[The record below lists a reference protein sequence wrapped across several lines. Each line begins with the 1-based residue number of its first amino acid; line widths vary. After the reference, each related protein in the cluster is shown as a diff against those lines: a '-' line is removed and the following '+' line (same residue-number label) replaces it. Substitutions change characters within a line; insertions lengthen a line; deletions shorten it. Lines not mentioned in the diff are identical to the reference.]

1 MAILIPTNAILRVV
15 VKYSEQGQLAENVYF
30 IRNKTNNTTQHDI
43 ALSFRDNVTRRWKN
57 RQLSS
62 TICTSIIVQEINPAP
77 LDPWEEPISEA
88 GIQTGDAFPQM
99 VAIVVSMKTGL
110 GGRRNRGRKYVS
122 GIPATDEVAG
132 KLSSTAQGNWQ
143 LQADAIMQNVAPSVT
158 ARPFEL
164 GIVHRT
170 FGGTPV
176 PISDTNFEP
185 VETLIVQPT
194 LGTMRSRIPG
204 HGT

>member
-1 MAILIPTNAILRVV
+1 MALLIPIDAICRVV

-30 IRNKTNNTTQHDI
+30 LKVNVNNTTLSAI
-43 ALSFRDNVTRRWKN
+43 AINFRDKVTRRWKN

-62 TICTSIIVQEINPAP
+62 TICNSITVQELVPAP
-77 LDPWEEPISEA
+77 SDPWEEPIGEA

-99 VAIVVSMKTGL
+99 VAIVASLKTGL
-110 GGRRNRGRKYVS
+110 GGRHNRGRKYIS

-132 KLSSTAQGNWQ
+132 KLTTTAQGNWQ
-143 LQADAIMQNVAPSVT
+143 LQADAIMQDVAPSVT
-158 ARPFEL
+158 SRPFTL

-170 FGGTPV
+170 LGGAPV

-185 VETLIVQPT
+185 IQTIIVQPT